1 MEWGILAIVLVL
13 AGFWLNSMKCN
24 DIAVTAARRA
34 AHLSG
39 VQLLDDTVALDKI
52 RVVRD
57 GGGWVSLRRIY
68 RFEFSDTGDNRR
80 GGVVV
85 LRNATVETVN
95 LGNVWAVTPTTVD

>member
-13 AGFWLNSMKCN
+13 AWFWLDSMKCN

-52 RVVRD
+52 RLARD
-57 GGGWVSLRRIY
+57 RDVGVGLRRIY

-85 LRNATVETVN
+85 LHNAKVETVN

>member
-13 AGFWLNSMKCN
+13 AWFWFDSMKCN
-24 DIAVTAARRA
+24 DIAITAARRA

-52 RVVRD
+52 RVIR
-57 GGGWVSLRRIY
+57 GRNGWVSLRRIY

-85 LRNATVETVN
+85 LRNAQVETVN